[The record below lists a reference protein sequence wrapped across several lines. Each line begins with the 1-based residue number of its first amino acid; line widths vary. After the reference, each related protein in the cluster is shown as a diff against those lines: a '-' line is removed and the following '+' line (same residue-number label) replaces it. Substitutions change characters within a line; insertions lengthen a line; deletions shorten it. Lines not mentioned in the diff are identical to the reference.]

1 MNKNRKF
8 LMPLAALASV
18 FLTNNASASASG
30 IEPKLSANSTLA
42 QNGEIAT
49 ASDVFKFILRTPAQS
64 QVMAYHSSH
73 SSHSSHAS
81 HSSHSSHQSGY
92 TEPEQ

>member
-18 FLTNNASASASG
+18 FVTSNVSANVTSNES
-30 IEPKLSANSTLA
+30 KLSPAIEQSQSREVTANSS
-42 QNGEIAT
+42 E
-49 ASDVFKFILRTPAQS
+49 VFKFILKTSNQS
-64 QVMAYHSSH
+64 QLMSYHTSHSSH

-81 HSSHSSHQSGY
+81 HSSHQSGY
-92 TEPEQ
+92 